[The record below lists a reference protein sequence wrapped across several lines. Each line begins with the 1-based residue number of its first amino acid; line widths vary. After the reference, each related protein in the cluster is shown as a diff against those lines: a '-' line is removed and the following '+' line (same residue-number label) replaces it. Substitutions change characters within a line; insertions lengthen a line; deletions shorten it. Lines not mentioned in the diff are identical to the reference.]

1 MSIKHIDEKGF
12 HMINHLMTALA
23 EAYLHDLFPEEQNQG
38 AANAAISSS
47 GEKQNQILASIDK
60 LIENKQK
67 LWPEI
72 IRLILLYA
80 RSVDPDIFGPFDEQ
94 VNELVKKLVGIKPHE
109 FTFKLDFKEKV
120 TLFTVL
126 IDCIHE
132 TNEFRM
138 FLNKR
143 VEDKSAYNK
152 EKMDIYQQI
161 RDLETK

>member
-1 MSIKHIDEKGF
+1 M
-12 HMINHLMTALA
+12 
-23 EAYLHDLFPEEQNQG
+23 
-38 AANAAISSS
+38 
-47 GEKQNQILASIDK
+47 ASIDK

-152 EKMDIYQQI
+152 EKMDIYQ
-161 RDLETK
+161 